1 MVMPLALL
9 LAASSPV
16 QPASLQAQA
25 PQAPAPQVSS
35 SQPPAWQSSSASVAS
50 GLFSAGQLRQRCLSN
65 VPADASYCFAYITGV
80 HDTVRAYEAWLN
92 QREFCVPRHVP
103 QGDLRQAFIDYLRDK
118 PSDVS
123 GEAASVVVVALKIR
137 YACSAGERPGAPA
150 SGPSSVAG
158 PRGSTPPAGRIKPG
172 TPK

>member
-1 MVMPLALL
+1 MVMPLVLL
-9 LAASSPV
+9 LAAPLLV
-16 QPASLQAQA
+16 QSQKPNGAVPQAAA
-25 PQAPAPQVSS
+25 PQASTPQVSAG
-35 SQPPAWQSSSASVAS
+35 PLAG

-118 PSDVS
+118 PSDLS

-137 YACSAGERPGAPA
+137 YACGSGA
-150 SGPSSVAG
+150 
-158 PRGSTPPAGRIKPG
+158 RGTPPAPSRSGKP
-172 TPK
+172 

>member
-1 MVMPLALL
+1 MVMPLVLL
-9 LAASSPV
+9 LAAPLLVQSQKPNGPV
-16 QPASLQAQA
+16 PQASA
-25 PQAPAPQVSS
+25 PQAPTSQVSAG
-35 SQPPAWQSSSASVAS
+35 PLAG

-118 PSDVS
+118 PSDLS

-137 YACSAGERPGAPA
+137 YACGTTA
-150 SGPSSVAG
+150 
-158 PRGSTPPAGRIKPG
+158 RGTPPAPARSGKP
-172 TPK
+172 

>member
-1 MVMPLALL
+1 MVIPLALL
-9 LAASSPV
+9 LAAPLPV
-16 QPASLQAQA
+16 QSRTPNGPVPQASV
-25 PQAPAPQVSS
+25 PQAPA
-35 SQPPAWQSSSASVAS
+35 SAGPIAG

-118 PSDVS
+118 PSDAY

-137 YACSAGERPGAPA
+137 YACGTAARGTQPAPA
-150 SGPSSVAG
+150 RSG
-158 PRGSTPPAGRIKPG
+158 KP
-172 TPK
+172 

>member
-1 MVMPLALL
+1 MVMPLVLL
-9 LAASSPV
+9 LAAPLLVQSQKPNGPV
-16 QPASLQAQA
+16 PQASA
-25 PQAPAPQVSS
+25 PQAPS
-35 SQPPAWQSSSASVAS
+35 SQASAGPLAG

-118 PSDVS
+118 PSDLS

-137 YACSAGERPGAPA
+137 YACGSGTRPG
-150 SGPSSVAG
+150 G
-158 PRGSTPPAGRIKPG
+158 TPPATARSGKP
-172 TPK
+172 

>member
-1 MVMPLALL
+1 MVIPLALL
-9 LAASSPV
+9 LAAPLPV
-16 QPASLQAQA
+16 QSRTPNGPVPQASA
-25 PQAPAPQVSS
+25 PQAPA
-35 SQPPAWQSSSASVAS
+35 SAGPIAG

-118 PSDVS
+118 PSDAS

-137 YACSAGERPGAPA
+137 YACGTAARPGATSSDAPA
-150 SGPSSVAG
+150 
-158 PRGSTPPAGRIKPG
+158 RTRKP
-172 TPK
+172 

>member
-1 MVMPLALL
+1 MVMPLVLL
-9 LAASSPV
+9 LAAPLLVQSQKPNGPV
-16 QPASLQAQA
+16 PQASA
-25 PQAPAPQVSS
+25 PQASTSQVSAG
-35 SQPPAWQSSSASVAS
+35 PLAG

-118 PSDVS
+118 PSDLS

-137 YACSAGERPGAPA
+137 YACGSGARGAPPA
-150 SGPSSVAG
+150 PARSG
-158 PRGSTPPAGRIKPG
+158 KP
-172 TPK
+172 

>member
-1 MVMPLALL
+1 MVMPLVLL
-9 LAASSPV
+9 LAAPLLV
-16 QPASLQAQA
+16 QSQKPNGAVAQA
-25 PQAPAPQVSS
+25 PTPQAPS
-35 SQPPAWQSSSASVAS
+35 SQASAGPLAG

-118 PSDVS
+118 PSDLS

-137 YACSAGERPGAPA
+137 YACGTA
-150 SGPSSVAG
+150 
-158 PRGSTPPAGRIKPG
+158 PRGTPPAPARSGKP
-172 TPK
+172 

>member
-1 MVMPLALL
+1 MVMPLVLL
-9 LAASSPV
+9 LAAPLLVQSQKPNGPV
-16 QPASLQAQA
+16 PQASA
-25 PQAPAPQVSS
+25 PQASTSQVSAG
-35 SQPPAWQSSSASVAS
+35 PLAG

-118 PSDVS
+118 PSDLS

-137 YACSAGERPGAPA
+137 YACGTAARPGE
-150 SGPSSVAG
+150 
-158 PRGSTPPAGRIKPG
+158 TPPAPARSGKP
-172 TPK
+172 

>member
-1 MVMPLALL
+1 MVMPLVLL
-9 LAASSPV
+9 LAAPLLVQSQKPNGPV
-16 QPASLQAQA
+16 PQASA
-25 PQAPAPQVSS
+25 PQASTSQVSAG
-35 SQPPAWQSSSASVAS
+35 PLAG

-118 PSDVS
+118 PSDLS

-137 YACSAGERPGAPA
+137 YACGTAA
-150 SGPSSVAG
+150 
-158 PRGSTPPAGRIKPG
+158 RGTPPAPARSGKP
-172 TPK
+172 

>member
-1 MVMPLALL
+1 MVILLALL
-9 LAASSPV
+9 LAAPSLVQSQKPNGPV
-16 QPASLQAQA
+16 PQATTSQA
-25 PQAPAPQVSS
+25 PTLQT
-35 SQPPAWQSSSASVAS
+35 SAGPLPG

-65 VPADASYCFAYITGV
+65 VPADASYCFAYVTGV

-118 PSDVS
+118 PSDLS

-137 YACSAGERPGAPA
+137 YACGTAARPG
-150 SGPSSVAG
+150 G
-158 PRGSTPPAGRIKPG
+158 TPPAPARNGKP
-172 TPK
+172 

>member
-1 MVMPLALL
+1 MVMPLVLL
-9 LAASSPV
+9 LAAPLLV
-16 QPASLQAQA
+16 QSQKPNGAVAQA
-25 PQAPAPQVSS
+25 PTPQAPS
-35 SQPPAWQSSSASVAS
+35 SQASAGPLAG
-50 GLFSAGQLRQRCLSN
+50 GLFSSGQLRQRCLSN

-118 PSDVS
+118 PSDLT

-137 YACSAGERPGAPA
+137 YACGSAATPSAVPA
-150 SGPSSVAG
+150 
-158 PRGSTPPAGRIKPG
+158 RTRKP
-172 TPK
+172 

>member
-1 MVMPLALL
+1 MVIPLALL
-9 LAASSPV
+9 LAAPLPV
-16 QPASLQAQA
+16 QSRTPNGPVPPASA
-25 PQAPAPQVSS
+25 PQAPA
-35 SQPPAWQSSSASVAS
+35 SAGPIAG

-118 PSDVS
+118 PSDAS

-137 YACSAGERPGAPA
+137 YACGTAA
-150 SGPSSVAG
+150 
-158 PRGSTPPAGRIKPG
+158 RGTPPAPARSGKP
-172 TPK
+172 

>member
-1 MVMPLALL
+1 MVMPLVLL
-9 LAASSPV
+9 LAAPLLVQSQKPNGPV
-16 QPASLQAQA
+16 PQASA
-25 PQAPAPQVSS
+25 PQASTSQVSAG
-35 SQPPAWQSSSASVAS
+35 PLAG

-103 QGDLRQAFIDYLRDK
+103 QGDLRQAFINYLRDK
-118 PSDVS
+118 PSDLS

-137 YACSAGERPGAPA
+137 YACGSGAHPGGAPPA
-150 SGPSSVAG
+150 PTRSG
-158 PRGSTPPAGRIKPG
+158 KP
-172 TPK
+172 

>member
-1 MVMPLALL
+1 MVMPLVLL
-9 LAASSPV
+9 LAAPLLVQSQKPNGPV
-16 QPASLQAQA
+16 PQASA
-25 PQAPAPQVSS
+25 PQASTSQVSAG
-35 SQPPAWQSSSASVAS
+35 PLAG

-118 PSDVS
+118 PSDLS

-137 YACSAGERPGAPA
+137 YACGTA
-150 SGPSSVAG
+150 
-158 PRGSTPPAGRIKPG
+158 PRGTPPAPSRSGKP
-172 TPK
+172 

>member
-1 MVMPLALL
+1 MVMPLVLL
-9 LAASSPV
+9 LAAPLLV
-16 QPASLQAQA
+16 QSQKPNGAVPQASA
-25 PQAPAPQVSS
+25 PQAPTSQVSAG
-35 SQPPAWQSSSASVAS
+35 PLAG

-118 PSDVS
+118 PSDLS

-137 YACSAGERPGAPA
+137 YACGTA
-150 SGPSSVAG
+150 V
-158 PRGSTPPAGRIKPG
+158 RGTPPAPARSGHP
-172 TPK
+172 

>member
-1 MVMPLALL
+1 MVMPLVLL
-9 LAASSPV
+9 LAAPLLV
-16 QPASLQAQA
+16 QSQKPNGAVPQASA
-25 PQAPAPQVSS
+25 PQAPT
-35 SQPPAWQSSSASVAS
+35 SQASAGPLAG

-118 PSDVS
+118 PSDLS

-137 YACSAGERPGAPA
+137 YACGTGARPG
-150 SGPSSVAG
+150 GM
-158 PRGSTPPAGRIKPG
+158 PPAPSRSGKP
-172 TPK
+172 

>member
-1 MVMPLALL
+1 MVIPLALL
-9 LAASSPV
+9 LAAPLLVQSQKPNGPV
-16 QPASLQAQA
+16 
-25 PQAPAPQVSS
+25 PQAPTSQATTSQAPTLQT
-35 SQPPAWQSSSASVAS
+35 SAGPLPG

-65 VPADASYCFAYITGV
+65 VVADASYCFAYVTGV

-118 PSDVS
+118 PSDLS

-137 YACSAGERPGAPA
+137 YACGTAARPGGTSPVPA
-150 SGPSSVAG
+150 RNG
-158 PRGSTPPAGRIKPG
+158 KP
-172 TPK
+172 